1 MKRTVVLTLAAC
13 MLLFSACGSGAGIVK
28 ETEKLAEG
36 ESLAAA
42 EGVSDETEAPSG
54 DAAVREGKAG
64 EEKPGDQAEAGGM
77 AADEREAG
85 HGAGTDA
92 SETPPEKRAE
102 GEAKSG
108 EEAETSSEEPAGEA
122 APGDGTENTPGDSDA
137 GEEPSGDVA
146 RADMAGETK
155 PDAAGEGL
163 SGDAVR
169 TDKAERNAEGEKD
182 FLVVI
187 DAGHQQKGNSG
198 KEPVG
203 PGATETKAKVAGGT
217 SGAASGLHEYELTLL
232 VSRKLRDEL
241 EARGYRVLMV
251 REENDVD
258 ISNSERAQIANEA
271 GADAFVRIHANG
283 SEDSSVKGAMTI
295 CQTESNPYNA
305 SLHEESR
312 RLSDCVLDGLV
323 SATGC
328 KKQYVW
334 ETDTMS
340 GINWCTVPV
349 TIVEMGYM
357 TNAQEDLL
365 MATEEYQLKIAAG
378 IADGIDVY
386 AGEMQNA
393 QE

>member
-42 EGVSDETEAPSG
+42 
-54 DAAVREGKAG
+54 REGKAG
-64 EEKPGDQAEAGGM
+64 EEKTGDQAEAGGM

-92 SETPPEKRAE
+92 SETPPEKRVE

-108 EEAETSSEEPAGEA
+108 EEAETSSEELAGEA
-122 APGDGTENTPGDSDA
+122 ATGDGTENTPGDLDA
-137 GEEPSGDVA
+137 GEESSGDVSQ
-146 RADMAGETK
+146 ADTVGETK

-169 TDKAERNAEGEKD
+169 TDKAERNVEGEKD

-305 SLHEESR
+305 FLHEESR

-393 QE
+393 SE

>member
-36 ESLAAA
+36 EGLAAA
-42 EGVSDETEAPSG
+42 EGVSDETEAPPG
-54 DAAVREGKAG
+54 DAAVRE
-64 EEKPGDQAEAGGM
+64 EKNGDQAEAGGTSV
-77 AADEREAG
+77 DEKEAG
-85 HGAGTDA
+85 NGAVPDA
-92 SETPPEKRAE
+92 SETAPEKQAE
-102 GEAKSG
+102 GEAESG
-108 EEAETSSEEPAGEA
+108 EEAASEEPAGEA
-122 APGDGTENTPGDSDA
+122 APGVGTENTPGDSDA

-146 RADMAGETK
+146 QADMTGETK

-169 TDKAERNAEGEKD
+169 TDEAERNAEGEKD

-187 DAGHQQKGNSG
+187 DAGHQQKGNSE

-217 SGAASGLHEYELTLL
+217 SGVASGLHEYELTLL

-251 REENDVD
+251 RDESDVN

-305 SLHEESR
+305 SLHEKSR

-357 TNAQEDLL
+357 TNAQEDML

-378 IADGIDVY
+378 IADGIDAY
-386 AGEMQNA
+386 AGAKNDLSDG
-393 QE
+393 